1 MDDMWVLLAFFSKV
15 IATQPNGI
23 LLFPRLF
30 FHSCFFTAHSPQ
42 QLFQKPQPNQTHPR
56 FTTYDEHEE
65 TCQSQTLESKLSARS
80 APFRNAGQG
89 GPPLPVP
96 SEAQPAAEHD
106 ERSARVWLWIRR
118 TVALR
123 RRVEW
128 T

>member
-1 MDDMWVLLAFFSKV
+1 MSNTKQRA
-15 IATQPNGI
+15 
-23 LLFPRLF
+23 LF
-30 FHSCFFTAHSPQ
+30 
-42 QLFQKPQPNQTHPR
+42 
-56 FTTYDEHEE
+56 
-65 TCQSQTLESKLSARS
+65 RS

-128 T
+128 TGSGLLKMKAAFINWE